1 MCAACQ
7 ECVQTGA
14 LLGDRGL
21 LQLIVALIVPG
32 AFLQRDVHHLEIAQV
47 IAGLRRFAAMELLLS
62 GGQSVPEPK
71 EARVI
76 HHHLKA
82 ALTLEAFRQILTVD
96 SDFNAVGVQI
106 ADRQVEAALAVVIH
120 LAVEEARGGGF
131 QVPNQERTFQR
142 LGVNRIQWPDRLFE
156 IRLQSDTGDGFTG
169 GTNRVRQHQQSWCI
183 GGV

>member
-1 MCAACQ
+1 MRAACQ
-7 ECVQTGA
+7 EGVQTGA

-47 IAGLRRFAAMELLLS
+47 IAGLRRFAAMKLPLS
-62 GGQSVPEPK
+62 GGQSVPEPE

-82 ALTLEAFRQILTVD
+82 VLALEVFRQVLTLD
-96 SDFNAVGVQI
+96 SHLNALGIEI
-106 ADRQVEAALAVVIH
+106 ADRQIKAALAVVIH

-131 QVPNQERTFQR
+131 QVPNQERAFQR

-156 IRLQSDTGDGFTG
+156 IRLQSDTGDGFTS
-169 GTNRVRQHQQSWCI
+169 GTNRIRQHQQSWCI